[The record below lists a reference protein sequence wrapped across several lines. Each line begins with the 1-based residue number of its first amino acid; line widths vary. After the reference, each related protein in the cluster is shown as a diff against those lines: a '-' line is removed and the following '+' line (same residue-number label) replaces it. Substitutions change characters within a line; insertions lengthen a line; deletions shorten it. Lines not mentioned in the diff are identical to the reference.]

1 MSNSEFWRT
10 FKEVDSMLKK
20 QAFIQMPGGNKEAQM
35 GGDPATGGMPPPP
48 PGDPAAGGMP
58 PPGMDPAMMGGDPAA
73 MGMPPPGDPAAMGGM
88 PPMDPAMMAG
98 GMPPGGDPLAG
109 GGCCG
114 DIDPNTG
121 EPYIK
126 LTFKQLFAL
135 IDQILKLATKL
146 GNGGQQQ
153 QGQQAAPV
161 DNGNQELVNEVRNLV
176 TAITAR

>member
-1 MSNSEFWRT
+1 MA
-10 FKEVDSMLKK
+10 VDTKLLEAVKAGLAK
-20 QAFIQMPGGNKEAQM
+20 QAFV
-35 GGDPATGGMPPPP
+35 PAPPPD
-48 PGDPAAGGMP
+48 GGAGAGGAAP
-58 PPGMDPAMMGGDPAA
+58 VDPSTGM
-73 MGMPPPGDPAAMGGM
+73 
-88 PPMDPAMMAG
+88 PMDPSMMAG
-98 GMPPGGDPLAG
+98 GMPPGMDPSMMAAGGMPPGVDPSAMAGGMPPADPLAG
-109 GGCCG
+109 AGGGG

-146 GNGGQQQ
+146 GNNGQ
-153 QGQQAAPV
+153 QGQQPQQGQPV

>member
-1 MSNSEFWRT
+1 MYDKKLLE
-10 FKEVDSMLKK
+10 KVKAGLAK
-20 QAFIQMPGGNKEAQM
+20 QAFV
-35 GGDPATGGMPPPP
+35 PAPP
-48 PGDPAAGGMP
+48 PGDPAAAAGGMP
-58 PPGMDPAMMGGDPAA
+58 PGGDPAA
-73 MGMPPPGDPAAMGGM
+73 AGVPVDPTTGMPMDPSMMGGGM
-88 PPMDPAMMAG
+88 PMDPAMMAG

-109 GGCCG
+109 GGGGG

-126 LTFKQLFAL
+126 LTFKQLFSL

-146 GNGGQQQ
+146 GSGGQQQ

>member
-1 MSNSEFWRT
+1 MYDKKLLET
-10 FKEVDSMLKK
+10 VKAGLAK
-20 QAFIQMPGGNKEAQM
+20 QAFVPAPAQ
-35 GGDPATGGMPPPP
+35 
-48 PGDPAAGGMP
+48 GDPAA
-58 PPGMDPAMMGGDPAA
+58 
-73 MGMPPPGDPAAMGGM
+73 
-88 PPMDPAMMAG
+88 AG
-98 GMPPGGDPLAG
+98 GMPPGGDPAAAG
-109 GGCCG
+109 GMPPVDPATGMPIDPAMMGGAMPPMDPAMMGGAMPPTDPMAGAGAPGG

-153 QGQQAAPV
+153 QGQQPA

-176 TAITAR
+176 TAISAR

>member
-1 MSNSEFWRT
+1 MA
-10 FKEVDSMLKK
+10 VDTKLLEAVKAGLAK
-20 QAFIQMPGGNKEAQM
+20 QAFVPAPPPDGGAGAGGAAPVDPSTGMPV
-35 GGDPATGGMPPPP
+35 DPSMMAGGMPS
-48 PGDPAAGGMP
+48 GMDPSMMAAGGMP
-58 PPGMDPAMMGGDPAA
+58 PA
-73 MGMPPPGDPAAMGGM
+73 
-88 PPMDPAMMAG
+88 
-98 GMPPGGDPLAG
+98 DPLAG
-109 GGCCG
+109 AGGGG

-146 GNGGQQQ
+146 GNNGQ
-153 QGQQAAPV
+153 QGQQPQQGQPV